1 MTQAA
6 NKLNQQERTKQFH
19 QLHHSG
25 QLLVLPNIWDSLGA
39 ILLESLGYP
48 AVATASFSI
57 AFTNGYDDG
66 EKIPF
71 GDLLSILKKITSHI
85 NIPVTADIESGY
97 AEDENH
103 LEKNILQLLE
113 TGIVGINIEDT
124 DKKTNSLLPVEIQS
138 QKIRLIKEV
147 SEKYNV
153 PHFINARTDVYTRG
167 KDFNTAESKFE
178 ETIKR
183 GLAYKAAGADCFFP
197 LAMNNENEIQKAV
210 ELLQMPINILIIPG
224 VPELNVLHKMGVAR
238 VSLGPSFLKIAV
250 RAMKNLAEKL
260 QNHEGLQDIV
270 ENEITSDY
278 LRNMVNKK

>member
-1 MTQAA
+1 MTQTA
-6 NKLNQQERTKQFH
+6 NNLNQQERAKQFY

-25 QLLVLPNIWDSLGA
+25 KLLVLPNIWDSLGA

-71 GDLLSILKKITSHI
+71 EDLLSILKKITGHI
-85 NIPVTADIESGY
+85 NIPVTADIESGF
-97 AEDENH
+97 AEDDNQ
-103 LEKNILQLLE
+103 LEKNIQYLLE

-124 DKKTNSLLPVEIQS
+124 DKKTSALLPAEIHC
-138 QKIRLIKEV
+138 QKIRLIKDV
-147 SEKYNV
+147 SEKCNV
-153 PHFINARTDVYTRG
+153 PLFINARTDVYTRG
-167 KDFNTAESKFE
+167 KDFNTAESRFE

-197 LAMNNENEIQKAV
+197 LAMHDENEIQKAV
-210 ELLQMPINILIIPG
+210 ELLQMSINILIIPG

-238 VSLGPSFLKIAV
+238 VSLGPSFLKIAI
-250 RAMKNLAEKL
+250 RAMKNLAVKL
-260 QNHEGLQDIV
+260 QRHEGLRDIV

-278 LRNMVNKK
+278 LRDMVNKK